1 MSEASSTLTIFASET
16 VFVSEALVVELVFV
30 RLFTTGF
37 AKRSSDIPLVSVQEY
52 RDLLCDEKSTDEQI
66 RIRLEYLEMLCR
78 SIIKSEVKM
87 YGKSYIYGK
96 R

>member
-1 MSEASSTLTIFASET
+1 MSDATNTLTIFVSDT
-16 VFVSEALVVELVFV
+16 VLVSEALVVELVFV
-30 RLFTTGF
+30 RLFTTGL
-37 AKRSSDIPLVSVQEY
+37 AKRPGDVPVVSVQEY
-52 RDLLCDEKSTDEQI
+52 RDLLHDEKSPDEQI

-78 SIIKSEVKM
+78 SIIKSEVKL